1 MLYRIKNVELP
12 HKEILKKDYPKIR
25 NALERV
31 DVIFNIEDIT
41 ILNKDE
47 IQFLNDSRRAT
58 TDTTVRLRRTEFI
71 VNLLNSI

>member
-1 MLYRIKNVELP
+1 MLYGIKNIESE
-12 HKEILKKDYPKIR
+12 HKKIPEKDYPKIR
-25 NALERV
+25 NVLERV

-41 ILNKDE
+41 VLNKDE